1 MPGLMISEVPWPL
14 IYAVL
19 FCFVLFCLSYLG
31 SSEAQL
37 ILVHHRK
44 SLGVKGLQRLGS
56 GNRDQKSSK
65 TKFQRQKIVVVKSTT
80 LTIYYLSDL
89 RKAI

>member
-1 MPGLMISEVPWPL
+1 MPGLMITEVPSAL
-14 IYAVL
+14 IYV

-31 SSEAQL
+31 NPEVQL

-44 SLGVKGLQRLGS
+44 PLSVRDCGRQVVVPEIERLPRL
-56 GNRDQKSSK
+56 NFK
-65 TKFQRQKIVVVKSTT
+65 RQKIVVVKSTT

-89 RKAI
+89 RQAI